1 MLPVV
6 LSTAAELDLADIWDH
21 IAQDNRPAANRILDL
36 IQARLQSIA
45 RFPKIGAAYPEVA
58 DDLRCYWVGNYAI
71 FYRLRPTA
79 VEIARVLHGAR
90 DIPSLIRE

>member
-45 RFPKIGAAYPEVA
+45 RFPKIGAAYPK
-58 DDLRCYWVGNYAI
+58 L
-71 FYRLRPTA
+71 PTISA
-79 VEIARVLHGAR
+79 VIGSVTTAFFIVFVLPPLKLLGCCTAHGTFQA
-90 DIPSLIRE
+90 